1 VTYDVEGPEPVK
13 RRSLTKPVRTA
24 VVLGLLAVA
33 VLVAFNWGWQQV
45 IQPLGD
51 EEAEAAATPEC
62 TPAPEVVAALPAPG
76 KITVNVYNASG
87 TSGVAASTAEALAA
101 AGFKI
106 GAVDNDPLG
115 KRLDGVG
122 EIRSAPKAEKRVNQ
136 LRRYIPGTVWVQ
148 DDRPGLRLDFAV
160 GAGFTGLTE
169 PEPLPENEVE
179 NTEDDIPT
187 C

>member
-1 VTYDVEGPEPVK
+1 MTYDVEGPEPVK
-13 RRSLTKPVRTA
+13 RRSWAKPVRTA

-45 IQPLGD
+45 TLPLGD

-62 TPAPEVVAALPAPG
+62 TPAPEAIATLPAPG

-87 TSGVAASTAEALAA
+87 TSGVAASTAEELAA
-101 AGFKI
+101 AGFKV

-122 EIRSAPKAEKRVNQ
+122 EIRSAPKAKKRVDQ
-136 LRRYIPGTVWVQ
+136 LRRYIPGITWVQ

-160 GAGFTGLTE
+160 GADFTGVTE
-169 PEPLPENEVE
+169 PEALPENEVE
-179 NTEDDIPT
+179 NTEDNIPT